1 MNFTL
6 SKYLGVFSCLIH
18 LKNLFLSFS
27 LLLLSLSGN
36 YAYALPE
43 LSLGL
48 FGPGTQD
55 GSAPFNESGACSS
68 TSAKAGPGD
77 DCGEANGQ
85 VRTQD
90 NVVFNWSITA
100 NSYTPGQTN
109 PKNVVLEQILHP
121 GTNAALSFTRIPAR
135 CLPAGGGGTNPPSAI
150 TTASNGAITLTC
162 NLGELADGG
171 QISFSTFA
179 RVSGKSWNG
188 SNFTSSQRL
197 YSNDDTGTPN
207 ALTDTFPD
215 IGPIEISA
223 RPMAD
228 LSSSGFRGY
237 YLYGDRDVGQ
247 GLEKG
252 YYTWV
257 NMRLASPQKS
267 GTEAIK
273 QPFTYTFDL
282 SATKSTVNGADYT
295 NSGFEY
301 HMVDCFYN
309 TIGWGDNLWGRE
321 AYGASDL
328 TTYPLEKK
336 VIESGT
342 CNFNRT
348 NTSNPASPYTMSISD
363 TDLSGNRYPTRTIG
377 GTDLSAGPYYYMDM
391 LARFFIP
398 MRVIDNADGNMDGQG
413 SIYIKNILGNFSPEG
428 VSGAK
433 NYNGVEEPGFN
444 GNPMP
449 DGTISNNIAQPYNYY
464 LTTQGSWAHYAFPQ
478 DNDAGTGYSYFSPN
492 DSHSGQGL
500 LPPGKA
506 FASVLHFGNNGSNDL
521 SHPQACNIF
530 DNSTLKLVDRSSFGA
545 TAGTYAYVGTYNASN
560 FNASNYIVEYGHI
573 DFTGDDPIDKNSDG
587 TADYNNQTGRYE
599 GKWNAQGLVRCDD
612 AATTW
617 KIDPNQV
624 GSGIDDVNMVRVRLK
639 DSVQDTVKLSSAQ
652 YIRFVTPL
660 SARNNFHGGPHNGQ
674 LIPMGTVMATFGS
687 VRTDEYWGGKWTP
700 DNTRPYQPS
709 PESGNYDGD
718 RVTLARTST
727 RLDSETLVPVAT
739 PGNTASTLAG
749 NQIVWKVNT
758 AIQSLLSTPPQESNV
773 KIIAELPPEVSYNQS
788 CTASYTNAS
797 GTVIGTAADLVE
809 FNTDRNGVAKTG
821 YTRLTWNLGTV
832 TADVPIP
839 PRVICTDSDPL
850 AKNNTSVVA
859 YFEIKG
865 DTLISALAQR
875 SDTHTI
881 TLEQIGSIQ
890 LSKKVDTSLDNQN
903 DSQTYT
909 LSWANFA
916 ESFSIAA
923 PTVIDVLPYN
933 GDATALSAERSPASN
948 FVGTLT
954 LKQEP
959 TITWLNGSVPSGAEA
974 SMGIWYYSKDTPSTI
989 NSNPDQNTSNWCLQ
1003 TNFGNGAPG
1012 CPNNFAEVTAIKFVA
1027 NYALEKDGNP
1037 RQGMKATMILEAAN
1051 NKPGNRYTNR
1061 FAFDTPSLPAAQFLR
1076 SNSETVYIA
1085 SYSLGDYLF
1094 SDNDHNQ
1101 KYDAGIDK
1109 PVPDGVTVNLYKADG
1124 SLVIST
1130 TTGLQKLGR
1139 YLFNLLAAGDYYVEI
1154 PASEFQTGGKLAG
1167 WDIDTNSAPAANDVN
1182 EVNNQD
1188 GYKAGAPASVGI
1200 RSATITLSATPPLP
1214 GQVPKGDEPTGDN
1227 SGGLTDSTGDDFSN
1241 YTLDLGLTPIYDYGD
1256 APVSYGVAAHI
1267 QQGLPTPQID
1277 VVGPDAEAASAHS
1290 ADAKG
1295 DGNDESSLTEFP
1307 AWEVGKKCSGLLSNG
1322 QFGTVQMTATSYCL
1336 TVKASNP
1343 TAKAAQLIAWLDFNN
1358 NQVFDESSERSV
1370 IVLNSNATDDTT
1382 QGNVLANSLNK
1393 LIVLQWTGVTPPTGS
1408 SIFARLRITTDPDF
1422 KTTSLA
1428 RSTEVAADGEVED
1441 YQFTLSLGYP
1451 VSGRVY
1457 HDKNVNGISD
1467 SNESGLA
1474 DIPVVLLNTST
1485 NTCISVNTDAQGKYL
1500 FNQVAAGSYRLYEAA
1515 NAELP
1520 LICDS
1525 STARDPNNY
1534 LSSTSNVLAD
1544 FTVNAPIIDKNF
1556 GDVKLPSFTL
1566 DNEQTTNPGGSV
1578 VHQHIFQAATDG
1590 SVVFSVKQAST
1601 NPASLNWGV
1610 TFHHDIDCDG
1620 QLSGTEPTLT
1630 TSLAVTAGQKICLLT
1645 KVLAPT
1651 NASDGATHT
1660 ADIQSSFTF
1669 GNGSL
1674 INTPKLQVHT
1684 DLTKVID
1691 TTVIDPN
1698 TGKGKLSLMKS
1709 VWNVTRNI
1717 NGNVALPG
1725 EKLRYSIRY
1734 ENIGTGLLKELVVHD
1749 SVPEFTQMVTNS
1761 QQCVTTPSELNAC
1774 TPTRTGQSLD
1784 WTFNGQLKA
1793 GSKGEVAYEVTV
1805 E

>member
-1 MNFTL
+1 MTAILARDIYLVIQKYINQHFF
-6 SKYLGVFSCLIH
+6 SK
-18 LKNLFLSFS
+18 
-27 LLLLSLSGN
+27 LLLIVLSVTGS
-36 YAYALPE
+36 YAYALPD

-48 FGPGTQD
+48 FGPGIQD
-55 GSAPFNESGACSS
+55 GTAPFNEDGNCSS
-68 TSAKAGPGD
+68 ATAKAAAGD
-77 DCGEANGQ
+77 DCGEANNQ

-90 NVVFNWSITA
+90 SVIFNWSITA
-100 NSYTPGQTN
+100 SNYTPGQTN

-121 GTNAALSFTRIPAR
+121 GVNAKLSFARIPAR
-135 CLPAGGGGTNPPSAI
+135 CLPAGGGGTNPPSSL
-150 TTASNGAITLTC
+150 TTQTNGDIKLTC
-162 NLGELADGG
+162 NLGELTDGG

-179 RVSGKSWNG
+179 KVSGMSWNG
-188 SNFTSSQRL
+188 STFTSSQRL
-197 YSNDDTGTPN
+197 YSNDDTGNPN
-207 ALTDTFPD
+207 ANSDTLPTV
-215 IGPIEISA
+215 GPFDISA
-223 RPMAD
+223 RPMVD

-247 GLEKG
+247 GLEPG

-282 SATKSTVNGADYT
+282 SATKAAVNGVDYT

-301 HMVDCFYN
+301 HMVDCYYN
-309 TIGWGDNLWGRE
+309 SIGWGDNLYGRE

-328 TTYPLEKK
+328 ATYPLEKK

-342 CNFNRT
+342 CNFSRA
-348 NTSNPASPYTMSISD
+348 NPANISSPYTMSISG
-363 TDLSGNRYPTRTIG
+363 TDLSGTRYPTQTIG
-377 GTDLSAGPYYYMDM
+377 GTSLSAGPYYYMDM

-398 MRVIDNADGNMDGQG
+398 MRVIDNADGVMDGKG

-428 VSGAK
+428 ISGAK
-433 NYNGVEEPGFN
+433 NYNGLEEPGFN

-449 DGTISNNIAQPYNYY
+449 GGTISNNIAQPYNYY

-478 DNDAGTGYSYFSPN
+478 DNDAGTGYSYFAPN

-500 LPPGKA
+500 VPSGKA
-506 FASVLHFGNNGSNDL
+506 FASVLHFGNNGSNNL
-521 SHPQACNIF
+521 SHPQACNVF

-545 TAGTYAYVGTYNASN
+545 TAGTYAYVGTYNASG
-560 FNASNYIVEYGHI
+560 FNATNYLVEYGHI
-573 DFTGDDPIDKNSDG
+573 DLTGDDPIDKNGDG
-587 TADYNNQTGRYE
+587 TPDYNNQTGRYE
-599 GKWNAQGLVRCDD
+599 GKWDVQGLARCNDN
-612 AATTW
+612 ATVW
-617 KIDPNQV
+617 KTDPTQV
-624 GSGIDDVNMVRVRLK
+624 GSGIDDVNIVRVRLK
-639 DSVQDTVKLSSAQ
+639 DSVQDSVKLASAQ

-660 SARNNFHGGPHNGQ
+660 AARNNFYQGPHDGE

-687 VRTDEYWGGKWTP
+687 VRTDEYWGGTWTP
-700 DNTRPYQPS
+700 DNTRPYKPS
-709 PESGNYDGD
+709 PETGSVDGD

-749 NQIVWKVNT
+749 NQVVWKVNT
-758 AIQSLLSTPPQESNV
+758 AIQSLLSTPPQETGV

-788 CTASYTNAS
+788 CTTSYTNAS
-797 GTVIGTAADLVE
+797 GTVIGTPAHLVE
-809 FNTDRNGVAKTG
+809 FNTDRNGLAKAG
-821 YTRLTWNLGTV
+821 YTRLIWNLGTV
-832 TADVPIP
+832 TADVAIP

-850 AKNNTSVVA
+850 AKNNTSVVG
-859 YFEIKG
+859 YFEIRG
-865 DTLISALAQR
+865 DTLISPLSQR

-903 DSQTYT
+903 DSQIYT

-933 GDATALSAERSPASN
+933 GDATATSTERSPASN

-954 LKQEP
+954 LQQAP
-959 TITWLNGSVPSGAEA
+959 TTTWMDGSVPSGTEA
-974 SMGIWYYSKDTPSTI
+974 NMGTWYYTNDTPSNI
-989 NSNPDQNTSNWCLQ
+989 NSNPDQNTSNWCLES
-1003 TNFGNGAPG
+1003 NFGSGAAG
-1012 CPNNFAEVTAIKFVA
+1012 CPNSFANVTALKFVS
-1027 NYALEKDGNP
+1027 NYALEKDGHP
-1037 RQGMKATMILEAAN
+1037 RQGMKATLSLQASN
-1051 NKPGNRYTNR
+1051 NNPGNRYTNR
-1061 FAFDTPSLPAAQFLR
+1061 FAFDTSSLPAAQFLR
-1076 SNSETVYIA
+1076 SNNETVYIA

-1094 SDNDHNQ
+1094 SDNNHNQ
-1101 KYDAGIDK
+1101 KFDAGIDK
-1109 PVPDGVTVNLYKADG
+1109 PVPDGVTVNLHKADG
-1124 SLVIST
+1124 TLVQGT
-1130 TTGLQKLGR
+1130 TTGLQKSGR

-1167 WDIDTNSAPAANDVN
+1167 WDIDLNSAPAANDIN

-1188 GYKAGAPASVGI
+1188 GYKTGAPASVGI
-1200 RSATITLSATPPLP
+1200 RSNTITLSATPPLP
-1214 GQVPKGDEPTGDN
+1214 GQVPKGDEPIGDN
-1227 SGGLTDSTGDDFSN
+1227 TASLTDSTGDDFSN

-1267 QQGLPTPQID
+1267 QQGLPAPYID
-1277 VVGPDAEAASAHS
+1277 VVSPDAEATSAHS

-1307 AWEVGKKCSGLLSNG
+1307 AWEVGKKCSGLLSTG

-1358 NQVFDESSERSV
+1358 NQIFDESSERSV
-1370 IVLNSNATDDTT
+1370 VVLNNNSADDAT
-1382 QGNVLANSLNK
+1382 QGNVPANSLNK
-1393 LIVLQWTGVTPPTGS
+1393 LVVLQWTGVTPPTGS

-1422 KTTSLA
+1422 KTTTLT

-1441 YQFTLSLGYP
+1441 YQFPLSLGYP

-1457 HDKNVNGISD
+1457 HDKNVNGVSD
-1467 SNESGLA
+1467 SNEPGLE

-1485 NTCISVNTDAQGKYL
+1485 NTCVSVKTDAQGKYT
-1500 FNQVAAGSYRLYEAA
+1500 FNQVAAGTYRLYEAA
-1515 NAELP
+1515 NAQTP
-1520 LICDS
+1520 PVCDI
-1525 STARDPNNY
+1525 STARDPNHY
-1534 LSSTSNVLAD
+1534 LSSTANVLAN
-1544 FTVNAPIIDKNF
+1544 FTVNAPVTDKNF

-1578 VHQHIFQAATDG
+1578 LHQHIFQAATEG
-1590 SVVFSVKQAST
+1590 SVVFSVKQASS
-1601 NPASLNWGV
+1601 NPASLTWGI
-1610 TFHHDIDCDG
+1610 TFHLDNDCDG
-1620 QLSGTEPTLT
+1620 QLSGTEPALT
-1630 TSLAVTAGQKICLLT
+1630 ASLTVTAGQKVCILT

-1651 NASDGATHT
+1651 NASDGATHL
-1660 ADIQSSFTF
+1660 AEIQSSFTF

-1674 INTPKLQVHT
+1674 ISTPNLQVHT
-1684 DLTKVID
+1684 DLTTVID
-1691 TTVIDPN
+1691 TTVTDPSE
-1698 TGKGKLSLMKS
+1698 GKGKLSLVKS

-1734 ENIGTGLLKELVVHD
+1734 ENIGTGLLKELIVHD
-1749 SVPEFTQMVTNS
+1749 SIPEFTQMVTNS
-1761 QQCVTTPSELNAC
+1761 QQCITTPPELNAC
-1774 TPTRTGQSLD
+1774 TPTRTGQSLA
-1784 WTFNGQLKA
+1784 WMFSGQLKA